1 MNSSFITS
9 RPASAVATVFEKGSF
24 EVRCVTQSFN
34 GVSIDMGLDQSYIW
48 NTNLEVTNS
57 Q

>member
-24 EVRCVTQSFN
+24 EVRCVTERFN
-34 GVSIDMGLDQSYIW
+34 GVSIDMG
-48 NTNLEVTNS
+48 
-57 Q
+57 